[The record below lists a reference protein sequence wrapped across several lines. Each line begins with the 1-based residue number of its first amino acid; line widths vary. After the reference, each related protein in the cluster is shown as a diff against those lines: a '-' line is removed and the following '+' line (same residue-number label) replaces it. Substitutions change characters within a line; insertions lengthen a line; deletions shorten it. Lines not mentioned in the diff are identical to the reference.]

1 MNSVLRLAFILL
13 GLFLSNFT
21 FSQEVKDSIYL
32 MNGQVF
38 GEMVVDSSLGAV
50 TINDP
55 EKPGKR
61 LHYELDQL
69 YKIRY
74 VSGREHYYYSQDSS
88 KFNWFTREE
97 MGLFI
102 KGEHDSRRFFKP
114 KACGIAAGIFGF
126 VGGMSGTFWGPILP
140 YGYMAFSGITK
151 IKIKHKTVSDPRF
164 LDYDAYILG
173 YERTARQKRKIW
185 SVIGGSIGLVAGYGF
200 YAVFHNKYPESA
212 PSFLQIKL

>member
-1 MNSVLRLAFILL
+1 MNSALRTAIILFTLFISK
-13 GLFLSNFT
+13 FS
-21 FSQEVKDSIYL
+21 FSQGKDSIYL

-38 GEMVVDSSLGAV
+38 GEMVIDSSLGAV

-55 EKPGKR
+55 KKVGKR

-74 VSGREHYYYSQDSS
+74 ISGREHYYYSQDSS
-88 KFNWFTREE
+88 RFNWFTREE

-102 KGEHDSRRFFKP
+102 KGESDSRRFFKP
-114 KACGIAAGIFGF
+114 KACGIAAGVFGLL
-126 VGGMSGTFWGPILP
+126 GGMSGTFWGPILP

-151 IKIKHKTVSDPRF
+151 IKIKHKTISDPRF

-173 YERTARQKRKIW
+173 YERNARQKRKIW

-200 YAVFHNKYPESA
+200 YAAFHNKYPENA